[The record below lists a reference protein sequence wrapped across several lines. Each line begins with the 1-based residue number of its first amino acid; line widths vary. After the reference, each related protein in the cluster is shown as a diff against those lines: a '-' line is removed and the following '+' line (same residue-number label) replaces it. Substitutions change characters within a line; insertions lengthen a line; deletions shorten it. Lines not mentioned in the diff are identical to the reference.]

1 MSKHEHTHSPGL
13 LQPLPV
19 PSEAWSSISID
30 FVTGI
35 PKSEG
40 KEVIMVIV
48 DCLTKYAHF
57 IALAHPYLASTVAQ
71 AFIDNVYKFHR
82 LPSLIISDRD
92 LVFTSWFWK
101 ELVSTERVNQCLESY
116 LRNMLLQ
123 QPKEWTKWLS
133 LTQWWYNS
141 NVHSSLKTS
150 PFQALYGYPPPNS
163 TLGHPLRSNINVVN
177 SLLRDRHHTLLQL
190 EANLLRAQDRMKKF
204 ADTHHTECKFD
215 VGDWVYLRLCPYR
228 RISLS
233 HSTYPK
239 LSPYFYGPFEIEERV
254 STVVYHLR
262 LPVGTDIHPVLHV
275 SQLNRHLSRDQVI
288 SPYLPITSPEGQ
300 LHIYPHKILD
310 RHVVKRNKI
319 AVPQIL
325 LSWTNIPPED
335 ASWEDYDAIAGQ
347 FSVIYS

>member
-1 MSKHEHTHSPGL
+1 
-13 LQPLPV
+13 
-19 PSEAWSSISID
+19 
-30 FVTGI
+30 
-35 PKSEG
+35 
-40 KEVIMVIV
+40 
-48 DCLTKYAHF
+48 
-57 IALAHPYLASTVAQ
+57 
-71 AFIDNVYKFHR
+71 
-82 LPSLIISDRD
+82 
-92 LVFTSWFWK
+92 
-101 ELVSTERVNQCLESY
+101 
-116 LRNMLLQ
+116 
-123 QPKEWTKWLS
+123 
-133 LTQWWYNS
+133 
-141 NVHSSLKTS
+141 
-150 PFQALYGYPPPNS
+150 
-163 TLGHPLRSNINVVN
+163 LGHPLRSNIDIVN

-239 LSPYFYGPFEIEERV
+239 LSPYFYEPFEIEERV

-288 SPYLPITSPEGQ
+288 SPYLSITSPEGQ

-310 RHVVKRNKI
+310 RRVVKRNNI

-325 LSWTNIPPED
+325 LSWTNLPPED
-335 ASWEDYDAIAGQ
+335 AFWEDYDAIASQ